1 MEKQGGKIHMKE
13 TYNLKIKE
21 YDTQTTVSLYKKSII
36 IRDEL
41 ENAIIQLKRFRCSII
56 SNITDLGNGLS
67 KYTCDETVLE
77 DKIKEIITDKNLQ
90 SHYSYIKSCVPCSYI
105 TETVN
110 DYEKHE
116 RSTIIS
122 LSRTKKAIYD
132 YAYANDWTLFVTL
145 TFDDNILLAKYGK
158 SAADYDTCV
167 KCLHIFFTVLK
178 RQCPELQYLGVPELH
193 HYYYD
198 SNNNAVVFNG
208 EKLNN
213 EIYYYLLNK
222 PNRTV
227 QEQDIINKVA
237 KGVYKRRF
245 HFHFLFHNYPEKFL
259 VDSLKR
265 DKKGR
270 IIYNLTNYKLGFTT
284 ATVIDS
290 LEASQH
296 YITKYISKD
305 LVELSKG
312 KKRYWTSKN
321 LKKPV
326 ENTYCLED
334 HELRSINADLTN
346 VIESD
351 TRYKVISVENG
362 EFKNKICYGVILNGE
377 IFKTESLIDYLNLD
391 LGVIRHYHYKNF
403 QLQYDNADKNNQH
416 YTHPCASL
424 LYWCHGY
431 SVPDR
436 PLDYLANAVIRS
448 LNEELQLRTR
458 PNAFSGKVE
467 YVPEEYIYFTV
478 DDVFC
483 KAVLENGEYVYHK
496 L

>member
-1 MEKQGGKIHMKE
+1 MKE

-41 ENAIIQLKRFRCSII
+41 ENAIIQLKRFRFSII

-67 KYTCDETVLE
+67 EYACDETILE

-105 TETVN
+105 TKTIN

-116 RSTIIS
+116 RSIITS

-145 TFDDNILLAKYGK
+145 TFDDNILLDKYGK

-178 RQCPELQYLGVPELH
+178 RQCAEVQYLGVPELH

-198 SNNNAVVFNG
+198 SDNNVVVFNG

-227 QEQDIINKVA
+227 QEQDIINKILT
-237 KGVYKRRF
+237 GEYKRRF
-245 HFHFLFHNYPEKFL
+245 HFHFLFNNYPKRFL
-259 VDSLKR
+259 IDSQHR

-270 IIYNLTNYKLGFTT
+270 IIYNLTNYKLGYTT
-284 ATVIDS
+284 ATMIESV
-290 LEASQH
+290 EASQH

-312 KKRYWTSKN
+312 KKRYWASKN
-321 LKKPV
+321 LKMPV
-326 ENTYCLED
+326 ENTYCLEE

-351 TRYKVISVENG
+351 TRYKIISVENG
-362 EFKNKICYGVILNGE
+362 EFKNKICHGVVLNNE
-377 IFKTESLIDYLNLD
+377 IFKAECLIDYVNLNL
-391 LGVIRHYHYKNF
+391 GVVRHYHYKKF
-403 QLQYDNADKNNQH
+403 QLSYNNTDKNNLH
-416 YTHPCASL
+416 YKHPYADL
-424 LYWCHGY
+424 IYWCKGY

-436 PLDYLANAVIRS
+436 PLDYLANAVIQS
-448 LNEELQLRTR
+448 LNEELRFLTR
-458 PNAFSGKVE
+458 PNAFSKRVQ
-467 YVPEEYIYFTV
+467 YVPEEYIYFTI
-478 DDVFC
+478 DDMFC